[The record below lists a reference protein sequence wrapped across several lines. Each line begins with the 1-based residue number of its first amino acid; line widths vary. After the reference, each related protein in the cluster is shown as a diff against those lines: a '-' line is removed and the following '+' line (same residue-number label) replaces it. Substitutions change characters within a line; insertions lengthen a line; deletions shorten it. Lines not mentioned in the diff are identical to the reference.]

1 MNYLLYLMFRCDRGC
16 DEKFEKF
23 GNFVETKH
31 TLQSMHCSPSK
42 QKELKSTKLITGRDA
57 EGNNGPLAFPPARL
71 VFFQRTPARLVVV
84 HWRPPRER
92 PM

>member
-1 MNYLLYLMFRCDRGC
+1 MFRCDRGC

-71 VFFQRTPARLVVV
+71 VFFSDDTGPSCSCPLEASS
-84 HWRPPRER
+84 REAHVD
-92 PM
+92 